1 MTTQHIIKTALVIAC
16 SVGFTACSLN
26 EDLGSNLNQQQA
38 DSLIKA
44 SQLLGSAYDNLQNA
58 YQDFSQTWGMCEIS
72 TDEALGPTRG
82 GDWDDNGVWRAL
94 HQHQWTPDHSHIQNT
109 FSALLL
115 EQFSATNVLN
125 FRPTPR
131 QEAEARFLRAFSM
144 FAVIDLYG
152 QVPFRS
158 PGENLLEAPKVYK
171 AAEGL
176 DFIISELNA
185 ILPNLPDRV
194 TAKDA
199 YVANQDAARFLLM
212 KIYLNKG
219 AFLNRKAPTFD
230 AADMQKVIA
239 LADQITTSGYS
250 LQPKY
255 FDTFARDN
263 DAKSTENIFTQLNGP
278 GVSNNRNGNN
288 VYCRWMCTLHYSQ
301 NPSGWNGFTTLSDFY
316 DSFEATDTRRGGDY
330 PGVTNVSGLKVGFL
344 LGQQYDQN
352 GNKILDRS
360 NRPLIFTREVELRA
374 TGTQVEMSGIRVVK
388 YPPDMGS
395 SGSNAT
401 NDFVF
406 FRYADAVLMKA
417 EALLRTGNAAAA
429 LVIVNDLRLKRGA
442 TPFTSLD
449 LTKML
454 AERGREL
461 YWEGWRRMDLI
472 RFGKY
477 LDAWQLKTASDP
489 KYLLFPIP
497 TSDLAVNKNLVQN
510 PGY

>member
-1 MTTQHIIKTALVIAC
+1 MTTQHIFKTALVIAC
-16 SVGFTACSLN
+16 SLGFTACSLK
-26 EDLGSNLNQQQA
+26 EDLGSNLNQSQA

-44 SQLLGSAYDNLQNA
+44 SQLLGTAYDNLQNA
-58 YQDFSQTWGMCEIS
+58 YQDFSQTWGMCEIT

-82 GDWDDNGVWRAL
+82 KDWDDNGVWRAL
-94 HQHQWTPDHSHIQNT
+94 HQHQWTADHAHIQNT

-115 EQFSATNVLN
+115 EQFSATNVLA
-125 FRPTPR
+125 FHPTPR

-152 QVPFRS
+152 QVPFRQ
-158 PGENLLEAPKVYK
+158 PGDNLLEAPKVYK

-176 DFIISELNA
+176 DFIVSELNA
-185 ILPNLPDRV
+185 IMANLPDRV

-199 YVANQDAARFLLM
+199 FVASKDAARFLLM

-230 AADMQKVIA
+230 AADMQKVIS
-239 LADQITTSGYS
+239 LADELTASGYS
-250 LQPKY
+250 IQTNY
-255 FDTFARDN
+255 FENFAKDN
-263 DAKSTENIFTQLNGP
+263 DAKSHENIFTQQNGP
-278 GVSNNRNGNN
+278 GISNIRNGNN

-301 NPSGWNGFTTLSDFY
+301 NPSGWNGFTTLSNFY
-316 DSFEATDTRRGGDY
+316 NSFEATDTRKGGAY
-330 PGVTNVSGLKVGFL
+330 PGVTNVSGLRVGFL
-344 LGQQYDQN
+344 VGQQFDQN

-360 NRPLIFTREVELRA
+360 KRPLIFTPEVELRA
-374 TGTQVEMSGIRVVK
+374 TGDQVEMSGIRVVK

-395 SGSNAT
+395 AGSEAT

-406 FRYADAVLMKA
+406 FRYADALLMKA
-417 EALLRTGNAAAA
+417 EAQIRTSNTAGALL
-429 LVIVNDLRLKRGA
+429 IVNDLRAKRGA
-442 TPFTSLD
+442 TPLPSID

-461 YWEGWRRMDLI
+461 YWEGWRRQDLI
-472 RFGKY
+472 RFGKF
-477 LDAWQLKTASDP
+477 LDAWQLKDASDP

>member
-1 MTTQHIIKTALVIAC
+1 MTTQHIFKTALVITC
-16 SVGFTACSLN
+16 SLGFTACSLK

-44 SQLLGSAYDNLQNA
+44 SQLLGSAYDNLQFA
-58 YQDFSQTWGMCEIS
+58 YQDFSQTWGMSEIS

-94 HQHQWTPDHSHIQNT
+94 HQHQWTADHAHIQAT

-125 FRPTPR
+125 FHPSPR

-144 FAVIDLYG
+144 FAVLDLYG
-152 QVPFRS
+152 QVPFRQ

-171 AAEGL
+171 TAEGL
-176 DFIISELNA
+176 DFIIAELNA
-185 ILPNLPDRV
+185 IMPNLPDKV

-199 YVANQDAARFLLM
+199 FVASKDAARFLLM

-219 AFLNRKAPTFD
+219 ALLNRQAPTFD

-239 LADQITTSGYS
+239 LADEITASGFT
-250 LQPKY
+250 LQTKY
-255 FDTFARDN
+255 FDTFAKDN
-263 DAKSTENIFTQLNGP
+263 DAKSTENIFTQQNGP
-278 GVSNNRNGNN
+278 GISTVRNGNN

-316 DSFEATDTRRGGDY
+316 DSFESTDTRRGGDY

-344 LGQQYDQN
+344 LGQQYNQN
-352 GNKILDRS
+352 GAKILDRS
-360 NRPLIFTREVELRA
+360 SRPLIFTREVELRA
-374 TGTQVEMSGIRVVK
+374 TGDQVEMAGIRVVK

-395 SGSNAT
+395 SGNNAS
-401 NDFVF
+401 NDFIF
-406 FRYADAVLMKA
+406 FRYADVVLMKA
-417 EALLRTGNAAAA
+417 EALLRTNNAGAA
-429 LVIVNDLRLKRGA
+429 LPIVNDLRSKRGA
-442 TPFTSLD
+442 STWTSID
-449 LTKML
+449 LTKLL

-461 YWEGWRRMDLI
+461 YWEGWRRQDLI
-472 RFGKY
+472 RFGKF
-477 LDAWQLKTASDP
+477 LDAWQLKTVSDP
-489 KYLLFPIP
+489 KYLVYPIP
-497 TSDLAVNKNLVQN
+497 TSDLAVNPNLKQN

>member
-1 MTTQHIIKTALVIAC
+1 MTTQHIFKTALVIAC
-16 SVGFTACSLN
+16 SLGFTACSLK
-26 EDLGSNLNQQQA
+26 EDLGSNLNQSQA

-44 SQLLGSAYDNLQNA
+44 SQLLGTAYDNLQNA
-58 YQDFSQTWGMCEIS
+58 YQDFSQTWGMCEIT

-82 GDWDDNGVWRAL
+82 KDWDDNGVWRAL
-94 HQHQWTPDHSHIQNT
+94 HQHQWTADHAHIQNT

-115 EQFSATNVLN
+115 EQFSATNVLA
-125 FRPTPR
+125 FHPTPR

-152 QVPFRS
+152 QVPFRQ
-158 PGENLLEAPKVYK
+158 PGDNLLEAPKVYK

-176 DFIISELNA
+176 DFIVSELNA
-185 ILPNLPDRV
+185 IMANLPDRV

-199 YVANQDAARFLLM
+199 FVANKDAARFLLM

-230 AADMQKVIA
+230 AADMQKVIS
-239 LADQITTSGYS
+239 LADELTASGYS
-250 LQPKY
+250 IQANY
-255 FDTFARDN
+255 FENFAKDN
-263 DAKSTENIFTQLNGP
+263 DAKSHENIFTQQNGP
-278 GVSNNRNGNN
+278 GISNIRNGNN

-301 NPSGWNGFTTLSDFY
+301 NPSGWNGFTTLSNFY
-316 DSFEATDTRRGGDY
+316 NSFEATDTRRGGTY
-330 PGVTNVSGLKVGFL
+330 PGVTNVSGLRVGFL
-344 LGQQYDQN
+344 VGQQYDQN

-360 NRPLIFTREVELRA
+360 GRPLIFTPEVELRA
-374 TGTQVEMSGIRVVK
+374 TGSQVEMSGIRVVK

-395 SGSNAT
+395 AGSEAT

-406 FRYADAVLMKA
+406 FRYADALLMKA
-417 EALLRTGNAAAA
+417 EAQIRTGNTAGA
-429 LVIVNDLRLKRGA
+429 LLIVNDLRFKRGA
-442 TPFTSLD
+442 TPLTSID

-461 YWEGWRRMDLI
+461 YWEGWRRQDLI
-472 RFGKY
+472 RFGKF
-477 LDAWQLKTASDP
+477 LDAWQLKDASDP

-497 TSDLAVNKNLVQN
+497 TSDLAVNKNLEQN
-510 PGY
+510 AGY